1 MPQNAFRKFPPLSAY
16 FRRCPQN
23 SARNSAHFFCFFWL
37 FPWISPNV
45 LNFPVQWLDQTCKQE
60 NSTGFAMMTHQVPT
74 INSNWSSTWW
84 IIWFDPTPRLE
95 TDLQSDT
102 VGSSTRPL
110 YVEWEIDIRKL
121 KGSFQKIPFGGMR
134 GRNSGGIFT
143 CLLLRRYATTWCSS
157 ASCHSFTGIWANNSW
172 RGTFGLASSGE
183 HLWNPK
189 RKNTNYDPSLMFNF
203 CREGPKTKR

>member
-1 MPQNAFRKFPPLSAY
+1 MNLSECFEFSSPVVGSNLQTGKQHRFCYDDPP
-16 FRRCPQN
+16 
-23 SARNSAHFFCFFWL
+23 SAHNKLKLVFNLVNNLIW
-37 FPWISPNV
+37 PNSEAG
-45 LNFPVQWLDQTCKQE
+45 NGSAE
-60 NSTGFAMMTHQVPT
+60 
-74 INSNWSSTWW
+74 
-84 IIWFDPTPRLE
+84 WFD
-95 TDLQSDT
+95 

-189 RKNTNYDPSLMFNF
+189 QKTQITILVWCLTSV
-203 CREGPKTKR
+203 EKGQKPKDKDLTLRPHTSGTRSAL